1 MGVVEQEL
9 AMPILFSI
17 VFNEV
22 VMKYLLTIILL
33 ACLFVESVCAMKKE
47 IEIKFTLDTSTKSSF
62 EKWLV
67 ENAQDQGIEEH
78 EEVYLNNQQRSF
90 FFDHEQGFKDAHTTM
105 RLRSKKVVTPVG
117 EVKYKDLFCSKFCR
131 VNEQN
136 RIVSRD
142 EFEID
147 LSKDDARSQLI
158 EWLCEKGY
166 EVLPESL
173 AQGEKLDK
181 ATLQKFFATLGFTDL
196 YELKKTRKIYRYKDL
211 EIVFDDIEGIGS
223 FIEIELKSDE
233 QDVIKGTEQIH
244 SFLREVKIEQIIQY
258 DRSYLHMKVNP
269 DYNFGR
275 QLLIKQQVHSE

>member
-1 MGVVEQEL
+1 MKNWYVIVL
-9 AMPILFSI
+9 SCFMFTTSVSAMR
-17 VFNEV
+17 
-22 VMKYLLTIILL
+22 
-33 ACLFVESVCAMKKE
+33 KE
-47 IEIKFTLDTSTKSSF
+47 IEIKFTLGLVFKSNF
-62 EKWLV
+62 EKWLE

-90 FFDHEQGFKDAHTTM
+90 FFEHEQGFRDAHTTM
-105 RLRSKKVVTPVG
+105 RLRSKKVINPSG
-117 EVKYKDLFCSKFCR
+117 EVEYKDLFCSKFCH
-131 VNEQN
+131 VDEQN

-147 LSKDDARSQLI
+147 LSKDNVRSQLI

-166 EVLPESL
+166 QVLPENL
-173 AQGEKLDK
+173 AQGEKLNR
-181 ATLQKFFATLGFTDL
+181 AMLQNFFATLGFTDL
-196 YELKKTRKIYRYKDL
+196 YKLKKTRKIYRYKDL

-233 QDVIKGTEQIH
+233 QDVLKGTQQIH
-244 SFLREVKIEQIIQY
+244 SFLREVKIEQITQY

-275 QLLIKQQVHSE
+275 QLLIEQQVHSE